1 MSDTLAWTLIAA
13 ASIMYMRRPE
23 VTMDMMT
30 VFADRDQ
37 SFYHHCKRD
46 QAKHVHH
53 GLDPTLLNPL
63 RWRHD
68 GSQPIVHVNG
78 NSARVLDL
86 PVRDLENSMHF
97 PTEAP

>member
-23 VTMDMMT
+23 VVMPRVWGDEQTH
-30 VFADRDQ
+30 
-37 SFYHHCKRD
+37 HHCKKAA
-46 QAKHVHH
+46 AKHGLNIHH